1 MNNAIPP
8 IEQYIEENR
17 NVRKPEIQRLLDISR
32 ATLGRWINSGKFIQP
47 AMKQSG
53 RSIWL
58 FKDVQQWIT
67 EQKIKEQA

>member
-1 MNNAIPP
+1 MIKYP

-32 ATLGRWINSGKFIQP
+32 ATLGRWIKSGKFIKP
-47 AMKQSG
+47 AMKQNG

-67 EQKIKEQA
+67 EQKVKEQA